1 MAEPGVRVLG
11 RACDVLDCFTESAP
25 RLEIAEIRSRTGL
38 PATTV
43 ARIVA
48 TLVQEGLL
56 VREGDAYR
64 VGLRVLVWSA
74 PARSGSSLLGIA
86 RPFVEQTRDVTGES
100 TGLYVRQDA
109 TRVLVEAAPS
119 NHSVIYRGYVGQVL
133 PLHAGAPGKCFL
145 AYDADALAAA
155 TAAGLERYTDSTVGS
170 AAELDR
176 QLAEVRER
184 GWAFTEGER
193 EAGLNSVAAPVMG
206 YGGRPEAVLAIGGP
220 STRLDRATAERVG
233 PIVAA
238 AAQAIAA
245 RMGHVPAERPVAAQ
259 EPADV

>member
-1 MAEPGVRVLG
+1 MAASGVRVLG

-25 RLEIAEIRSRTGL
+25 RLGVGDIRDRTGL

-48 TLVQEGLL
+48 TLLQEGLL

-86 RPFVEQTRDVTGES
+86 RPFVEQVRDTTGES
-100 TGLYVRQDA
+100 AGLYVRQDA
-109 TRVLVEAAPS
+109 TRVLVESAPS
-119 NHSVIYRGYVGQVL
+119 NHSVIYRGYVGQIL

-145 AYDADALAAA
+145 AYDEDALSAAKE
-155 TAAGLERYTDSTVGS
+155 AGLEKYTDSTVDS
-170 AAELDR
+170 TAELDK
-176 QLAEVRER
+176 QLDEVRER
-184 GWAFTEGER
+184 GWAYTEGER
-193 EAGLNSVAAPVMG
+193 EVGLNSVAAPVLG

-220 STRLDRATAERVG
+220 STRLDRGVAERVG

-238 AAQAIAA
+238 TAQAIAA
-245 RMGHVPAERPVAAQ
+245 RMGYAAVE
-259 EPADV
+259 EPANV